1 MVRMFQP
8 LNVPRGTSL
17 SHLEFRT
24 NDDGRVETVRVD
36 DSVFLCNPDDYDLEV
51 IQRSGKN
58 VKEVSTRLF
67 QRSVVYPKNQNPTIQ
82 QQHHHHRKE
91 TNLAK
96 NGHTIADMV
105 QHHNTDLT
113 VLCIN

>member
-1 MVRMFQP
+1 MVRTFQP

-24 NDDGRVETVRVD
+24 NDDGCVETVRVD
-36 DSVFLCNPDDYDLEV
+36 DSVFLCNPDDYDLEI

-67 QRSVVYPKNQNPTIQ
+67 QRSVVYPKNVEQTNNEENKD
-82 QQHHHHRKE
+82 KE
-91 TNLAK
+91 
-96 NGHTIADMV
+96 
-105 QHHNTDLT
+105 
-113 VLCIN
+113 